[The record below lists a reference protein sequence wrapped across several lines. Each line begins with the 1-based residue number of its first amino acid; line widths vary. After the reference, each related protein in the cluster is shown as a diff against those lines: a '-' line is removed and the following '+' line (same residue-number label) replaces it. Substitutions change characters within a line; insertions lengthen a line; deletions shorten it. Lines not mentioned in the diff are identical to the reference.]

1 MLTSSCK
8 SKGRSLCIWFR
19 QRILDTFGEINPH
32 DIKVT
37 SSGSGGEDIY
47 LSSMVRDMLPFQFEA
62 KNLARFV
69 GYTYMGQAISHGP
82 HAPVVLIKANRQQP
96 LVILDAE
103 IFIKLCKE
111 AYGGR
116 K

>member
-8 SKGRSLCIWFR
+8 SRGRSLCIRFR
-19 QRILDTFGEINPH
+19 QRILDTFGEINPN

-69 GYTYMGQAISHGP
+69 GYTYKREADSNGSLRPIL
-82 HAPVVLIKANRQQP
+82 LIKAIRRQP
-96 LVILDAE
+96 LIILDAE
-103 IFIKLCKE
+103 I
-111 AYGGR
+111 
-116 K
+116 